1 MTDIKLITPPDRL
14 YTNEASVLA
23 IYPSKFVKEELQ
35 TVLLDVDVP
44 IHLYLY
50 DQKEDDDQ
58 YEWLID
64 VFQQV
69 DYVILDIDNCP
80 SNIRDMASYFM
91 SRDKTFWLTKGENL
105 LYNIIS
111 KNRIYSLEFLPTLLG
126 GKFETEQ

>member
-35 TVLLDVDVP
+35 TVLLGVDVP

-64 VFQQV
+64 VLQ
-69 DYVILDIDNCP
+69 ILEIWQAILCQEIKL
-80 SNIRDMASYFM
+80 S
-91 SRDKTFWLTKGENL
+91 G
-105 LYNIIS
+105 
-111 KNRIYSLEFLPTLLG
+111 
-126 GKFETEQ
+126 